1 MYELALVETMREA
14 FGEIWS
20 SLQWWASVSFGLIAV
35 ASLGRDRLNLL
46 VTIGLTALYS
56 LFTVY
61 TLGNGSLM
69 IAEATGA
76 IQELAA
82 LRDSGELSAVGA
94 LTLQQYENPWAGL
107 NFSFV
112 FFGCF
117 VATYVGSVA
126 YLWYSYRKM
135 SRSAQARSR
144 SVSE

>member
-1 MYELALVETMREA
+1 MYELALVETLREA

-69 IAEATGA
+69 IAEASGA

-82 LRDSGELSAVGA
+82 LRESGDISAVGA
-94 LTLQQYENPWAGL
+94 LTLQRYENPMMGL
-107 NFSFV
+107 DFSLI
-112 FFGCF
+112 FFACF
-117 VATYVGSVA
+117 VATYVGSVG
-126 YLWYSYRKM
+126 YLWYSYRK
-135 SRSAQARSR
+135 SSKPA
-144 SVSE
+144 